1 MGPSLILQWQ
11 EKPTQKNMYPE
22 ASQLFLR
29 SGKPNWKANAG
40 NSLVDQWLGLGAFT
54 ATAQVQSLVGEL
66 RSCKPCGKAKK
77 KKKEE
82 EEEEEERKKKQMP
95 KKFWPGLNDRDCF
108 WNKTTLLFKCTK
120 LAVSFLSLNR
130 KEDILRKI

>member
-1 MGPSLILQWQ
+1 
-11 EKPTQKNMYPE
+11 MYPE

-40 NSLVDQWLGLGAFT
+40 NSLVDRWLGLGAFT

-66 RSCKPCGKAKK
+66 RSRKPCGKAKKK

-82 EEEEEERKKKQMP
+82 EEEEERKK
-95 KKFWPGLNDRDCF
+95 RS
-108 WNKTTLLFKCTK
+108 KCQK
-120 LAVSFLSLNR
+120 SFGQ
-130 KEDILRKI
+130 D